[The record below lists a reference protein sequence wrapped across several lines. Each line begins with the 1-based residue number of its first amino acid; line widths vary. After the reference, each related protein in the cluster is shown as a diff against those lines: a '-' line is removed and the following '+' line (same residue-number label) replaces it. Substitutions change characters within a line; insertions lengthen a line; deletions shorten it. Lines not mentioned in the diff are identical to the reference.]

1 MTFFNINIEE
11 TKMAV
16 KKVDK
21 TKTKKGANQSV
32 IELTARI
39 KELESRGQ
47 GSSKMCEH
55 LKKVLATK
63 TS

>member
-1 MTFFNINIEE
+1 
-11 TKMAV
+11 MAV